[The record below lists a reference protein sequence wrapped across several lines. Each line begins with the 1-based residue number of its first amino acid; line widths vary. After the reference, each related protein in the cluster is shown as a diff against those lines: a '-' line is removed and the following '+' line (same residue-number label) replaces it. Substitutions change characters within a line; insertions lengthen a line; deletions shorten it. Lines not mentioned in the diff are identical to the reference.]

1 MTEKRRFQRIPF
13 RKQLAFKCVKGTHF
27 GELKDLSLGGAYIE
41 NPTNYP
47 YLRETVEIAFY
58 LDNETN
64 VVVFIKGE
72 VVRIE
77 EGKGFAVKFVEID
90 PKSFTHL
97 KNIIYYNSPNPEAA
111 KKEIYEFLGEAY
123 PMFQTVKYLAVQSL
137 KNELIKYLLSRAF
150 LYSPDKPFILSSGKE
165 SPYYLDCR
173 KVTLYS
179 SSFQL
184 IGDLFWEEVRFSFVD
199 GVAGMSI
206 GADPIVCAVLASAIK
221 EGVKL
226 EGLLVRKEPKKY
238 GTQKQIEGNIK
249 PGMRVALV
257 EDVVTTGG
265 SVLKALS
272 ALREAGAQVV
282 KVLALVDREEGG
294 RSAIEGE
301 GVPFHAF
308 FTIEEILS
316 AYKAQ
321 KSILFLKN

>member
-13 RKQLAFKCVKGTHF
+13 RKELTFKCVKGTHS
-27 GELKDLSLGGAYIE
+27 GELKNLSLGGAYIE
-41 NPTNYP
+41 NLTNYP

-58 LDNETN
+58 LENANN
-64 VVVFIKGE
+64 VVISIKGE
-72 VVRIE
+72 VVRVE
-77 EGKGFAVKFVEID
+77 EGRGFAVKFVEID
-90 PKSFTHL
+90 PTSFTHL
-97 KNIIYYNSPNPEAA
+97 KNIIYYNSSDPEVA

-179 SSFQL
+179 PSFQL

-206 GADPIVCAVLASAIK
+206 
-221 EGVKL
+221 
-226 EGLLVRKEPKKY
+226 EGLLVRKEPKKH
-238 GTQKQIEGNIK
+238 GTHKQIEGNIK
-249 PGMRVALV
+249 PGMRIVLV

-301 GVPFHAF
+301 EVPFQAF

-321 KSILFLKN
+321 KSILLT

>member
-1 MTEKRRFQRIPF
+1 MSEKRRFQRIPF
-13 RKQLAFKCVKGTHF
+13 RKLLAFKCLKGTHF
-27 GELKDLSLGGAYIE
+27 GELKDLSLGGAYIK

-47 YLRETVEIAFY
+47 YFRETVEIAFH
-58 LDNETN
+58 LDDSSN
-64 VVVFIKGE
+64 VVIFIKGE

-97 KNIIYYNSPNPEAA
+97 KNIIYYNSPDPESA

-123 PMFQTVKYLAVQSL
+123 PTFQTIKFLTVKSL
-137 KNELIKYLLSRAF
+137 KNELMKYLLSRAF

-179 SSFQL
+179 PSFQL
-184 IGDLFWEEVRFSFVD
+184 IGDLFWEEVRFSFLD

-221 EGVKL
+221 EGVRL

-238 GTQKQIEGNIK
+238 GTQKQIEGNVN
-249 PGMRVALV
+249 PGMRVVLV

-272 ALREAGAQVV
+272 ALRETRVQVV

-294 RSAIEGE
+294 RSAIEAE
-301 GVPFHAF
+301 GVPFYAF
-308 FTIEEILS
+308 FSIEEILS

-321 KSILFLKN
+321 KSIFGLST

>member
-1 MTEKRRFQRIPF
+1 MIEKRRFLRIPF
-13 RKQLAFKCVKGTHF
+13 QKQLAFKCLKGNHF
-27 GELKDLSLGGAYIE
+27 GELKDLSLGGAYIQT
-41 NPTNYP
+41 PTNFP
-47 YLRETVEIAFY
+47 YLRETVEIAFF
-58 LDNETN
+58 LERDSNI
-64 VVVFIKGE
+64 VVFIKGE
-72 VVRIE
+72 VVRVE

-97 KNIIYYNSPNPEAA
+97 KNIIYYNSPDPEVA
-111 KKEIYEFLGEAY
+111 KREIYEFLGEAY

-137 KNELIKYLLSRAF
+137 KSELMKYLLSRAF

-179 SSFQL
+179 PSFQL
-184 IGDLFWEEVRFSFVD
+184 IGDLFWEEVRFTFVD

-238 GTQKQIEGNIK
+238 GTQKQIEGAVK
-249 PGMRVALV
+249 PGMRVVLV

-272 ALREAGAQVV
+272 ALREAEVQVV
-282 KVLALVDREEGG
+282 KILALVDREEGG
-294 RSAIEGE
+294 RSAIEAE

-308 FTIEEILS
+308 FTMGEILS
-316 AYKAQ
+316 AYKAH
-321 KSILFLKN
+321 KSIFGSLS